1 MQNFLGSLRSP
12 TLLYWY
18 FQTVVN
24 LKLFN
29 DFLYIFPYLPNNIY
43 TCRHQCINWTPSFHI
58 SWLSNYTYINIWRNC
73 YHLANLHSGH
83 VGCTHA
89 AIAYIVYIGKNYLKL
104 NTGLVHVQTQE
115 AHITIYSVCPRRSNR
130 PKFSVIDTKFGV
142 LFTDKFPKRSWLFIT
157 L

>member
-58 SWLSNYTYINIWRNC
+58 SSLWNYAYINVIYPSYCDTTVDLYMQAHELMKSSKIAGFCTNFCRISWRGPPRPPFKYTFRLSTSN
-73 YHLANLHSGH
+73 
-83 VGCTHA
+83 T
-89 AIAYIVYIGKNYLKL
+89 AIYL
-104 NTGLVHVQTQE
+104 TFQ
-115 AHITIYSVCPRRSNR
+115 S
-130 PKFSVIDTKFGV
+130 
-142 LFTDKFPKRSWLFIT
+142 
-157 L
+157 